1 MPEVP
6 VIAPIGGI
14 TFLHTGVQNKLYKIP
29 NLCVGV
35 PVCTRPHYRVVFGVT
50 EDHTRF
56 LKLTTTDIPLHLS
69 FGFAFFG
76 LATFFPEMGFH

>member
-14 TFLHTGVQNKLYKIP
+14 IFPHTGVQNELYKIS

-35 PVCTRPHYRVVFGVT
+35 PVYTHSYYCLVFGVT
-50 EDHTRF
+50 GDHTRF
-56 LKLTTTDIPLHLS
+56 LRLTTTDIPLHLS

-76 LATFFPEMGFH
+76 LATFFPEVGFH